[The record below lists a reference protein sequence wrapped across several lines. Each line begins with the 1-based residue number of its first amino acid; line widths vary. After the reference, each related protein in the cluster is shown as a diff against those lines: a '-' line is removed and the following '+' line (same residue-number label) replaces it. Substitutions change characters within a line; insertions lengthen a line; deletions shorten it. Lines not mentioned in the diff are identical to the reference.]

1 MINKSCLISHINS
14 WLIQF
19 IFPKNDM
26 LHTMTSINCSYL
38 HFLLFRFL
46 SGRWKISTNPL
57 AKFVTNYSSVKN
69 IEILKILANVSW
81 INGDHKLQIAFS
93 KSKFLKYFPNK
104 KKMLLQLFHKSYIPK
119 VLEINKATMKTT
131 TITWLAK
138 VAVINIYRISLTR
151 SNACNADKTTSFSL
165 ICYLWSCGFVI
176 LTPTLN

>member
-26 LHTMTSINCSYL
+26 LYTMTSINCSYL

-104 KKMLLQLFHKSYIPK
+104 KKCFFNFFTNHISQKFLKLTKLQWKQRP
-119 VLEINKATMKTT
+119 
-131 TITWLAK
+131 
-138 VAVINIYRISLTR
+138 
-151 SNACNADKTTSFSL
+151 
-165 ICYLWSCGFVI
+165 
-176 LTPTLN
+176 